1 MSVRDSHVQEGKHSF
16 IPKHQKLSEVLAD
29 HELAALGDAYVN
41 LIYSL
46 ALSERQHKPV
56 GKKAESSM
64 LASALKNVG
73 LRALLP
79 SRMDRHRQADA
90 AEALIVYS
98 WLTEAVS
105 LEEAVYV
112 MRKGET
118 VDEAFILLLQ
128 TILEKLA
135 LEKT

>member
-1 MSVRDSHVQEGKHSF
+1 MPVHDSHAQEEKFSF
-16 IPKHQKLSEVLAD
+16 IPKHKKISNVLSD

-46 ALSERQHKPV
+46 ALSERQRKPV
-56 GKKAESSM
+56 GKKAKSSM
-64 LASALKNVG
+64 LASALRKVG

-98 WLTEAVS
+98 WLTKAVS
-105 LEEAVYV
+105 LEEAFLV
-112 MRKGET
+112 MKKGET
-118 VDEAFILLLQ
+118 LDEAFVLLMRA
-128 TILEKLA
+128 ILEKLA
-135 LEKT
+135 LEKA